1 MKAKAQQGKLSSS
14 TWHDTV
20 HLISRFCIVPA
31 KQQPWAT
38 SLCHSLVPHTNVDL
52 SLRYKL
58 SQPIFIMLR
67 TRNASFF
74 SFCNLPVFLLMLV
87 LASCHTAAEKIEAEP
102 AAAVTPVTVTSI
114 QYEPMEEFIDLNAT
128 STFLQK
134 WIVRSNATGY
144 LQKSYALLNKY
155 VNNGQVLY
163 TVKTKE
169 AQSIGNS
176 IKILDST
183 FQFSGVNTIKAIG
196 SGFISQVDRQQGDY
210 VQDGDQLAVITD
222 TKSFIFILQ
231 LPYELR
237 PYIRNK
243 KSLQMVLPDGEK
255 LWGTIAGEMPAMD
268 SSAQTQRIILKVNT
282 GHPIPENL
290 IAKVRVVKSQ
300 QGRANSLPKAALLSN
315 ETQDE
320 FWVMKMIDSGTAA
333 KVPIKKGIE
342 TDNLVEI
349 ISPQFSANDKFLITG
364 NYGLGDTAKVK
375 VMAVAA
381 KED

>member
-1 MKAKAQQGKLSSS
+1 MKAKLLYSRLLSS
-14 TWHDTV
+14 TWHSTARLV
-20 HLISRFCIVPA
+20 SRFFIVPA

-38 SLCHSLVPHTNVDL
+38 SLCHSLVPYTNVDL

-58 SQPIFIMLR
+58 SQDIFVTPL
-67 TRNASFF
+67 TRRARCF
-74 SFCNLPVFLLMLV
+74 SFYNLLSFLLMFA

-102 AAAVTPVTVTSI
+102 AAAVTPVTLTSI
-114 QYEPMEEFIDLNAT
+114 QYGPMQESIDLNAT

-144 LQKSYALLNKY
+144 LQKSYAQLNKY

-169 AQSIGNS
+169 AESIGNS

-183 FQFSGVNTIKAIG
+183 FHFSGVNIIKAIG
-196 SGFISQVDRQQGDY
+196 SGFISQVDHQQGDY
-210 VQDGDQLAVITD
+210 VQDGEQLAVITD
-222 TKSFIFILQ
+222 TKNFVFILQ

-243 KSLQMVLPDGEK
+243 KTLQMVLPDGEK

-290 IAKVRVVKSQ
+290 IAKVRVIKSQ
-300 QGRANSLPKAALLSN
+300 QGNANSLPKAALLSN

-333 KVPIKKGIE
+333 KVTVKKGIE
-342 TDNLVEI
+342 TDSLVEI
-349 ISPQFSANDKFLITG
+349 ISPQFSANDKFLVTG

-375 VMAVAA
+375 VAAA